1 VFAIPDRRRV
11 TWLAIGAI
19 GWSGLAWIGGLLA
32 SADPPRL
39 GDDLRLLV
47 GAARRITENEP
58 LYAQVGAGG
67 WLVAEGLFY
76 SYPPLVAQALV
87 PAVGL
92 PFGTFMLL
100 WSAGAVAG
108 LGLAARRLSR
118 PGCELLLPTLAL
130 APYTAAFAVALL
142 FGNVNA
148 WFPLVL
154 GFVLAGLLAPGPV
167 TTAAAGAAIAAAT
180 IAKLHPASV
189 GLWLVVRAIRLRRAR
204 PELAMAGVAA
214 VAGLLAVVSSV
225 VAGGTRPWV
234 EYFDFLRF
242 GAAASDIVSPLNVGP
257 ASQLAIAF
265 GLDEAAARSMQI
277 AVTAAA
283 MAVTVLAAWRLEDH
297 VASLAWATA
306 ASLVVLPVTWL
317 HYSVALIPV
326 ALASMAR
333 AEGASFRP
341 VGALIGGALAATSV
355 AVAVP
360 ILMWVAVA
368 LVLWSAHRSASGS
381 AGRPVAHGDASGSR
395 PPDGAPRLR

>member
-1 VFAIPDRRRV
+1 MSVHPQVHSRLFSGMNRRRV

-47 GAARRITENEP
+47 GAAGRIAGDEP
-58 LYAQVGAGG
+58 LYSQAGTG
-67 WLVAEGLFY
+67 GSLVAEGLFY

-87 PAVGL
+87 PAAGL

-108 LGLAARRLSR
+108 LGLAAGRLSR
-118 PGCELLLPTLAL
+118 PGRDLVLPTLAL
-130 APYTAAFAVALL
+130 APYTTAFAVALL

-154 GFVLAGLLAPGPV
+154 GLVLAGLLTPGPV
-167 TTAAAGAAIAAAT
+167 TTAAAGVALAAAT
-180 IAKLHPASV
+180 IAKLHPGSV

-214 VAGLLAVVSSV
+214 AAGLLAVGASL
-225 VAGGTRPWV
+225 VAGGSRPWV
-234 EYFDFLRF
+234 DYFDFLRF
-242 GAAASDIVSPLNVGP
+242 GAAVSDIVSPLNVGP

-277 AVTAAA
+277 VVTVTAI
-283 MAVTVLAAWRLEDH
+283 AVTVVAAWRLEDH
-297 VASLAWATA
+297 VSSLAWATT

-326 ALASMAR
+326 ALASLAR
-333 AEGASFRP
+333 ADGASLRR
-341 VGALIGGALAATSV
+341 VGALTGGALAATTV
-355 AVAVP
+355 ALALP
-360 ILMWVAVA
+360 SAMWAAVA
-368 LVLWSAHRSASGS
+368 LVVMAAHLSASPG
-381 AGRPVAHGDASGSR
+381 AGRP
-395 PPDGAPRLR
+395 